1 MKTYYVRKGLF
12 GWQAVNILSAKE
24 IRRKEKALEKRKKSL
39 LENLG
44 YKKNQI

>member
-1 MKTYYVRKGLF
+1 MKTHYVRKGLF
-12 GWQAVNILSAKE
+12 RWQAVNVLSAKE
-24 IRRKEKALEKRKKSL
+24 IRREEKALEKRKKAL